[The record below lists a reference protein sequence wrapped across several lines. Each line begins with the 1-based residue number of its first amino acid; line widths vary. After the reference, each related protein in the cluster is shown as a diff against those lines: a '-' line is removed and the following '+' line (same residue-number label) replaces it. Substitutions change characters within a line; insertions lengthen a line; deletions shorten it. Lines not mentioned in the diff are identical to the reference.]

1 MQPLRLSRLAL
12 AISVGTTLLA
22 GCGGLQP
29 RIGGPGAASDSGDL
43 LPYHKTFRYTGAE
56 QFFVVPKGVTSITVV
71 ARGAVGGLPGGGLGG
86 RVYATVP
93 VIPKEKLAI
102 FVGGHGSKSDGG
114 FNGGGEGGWVSGTYN
129 YGGGGGGA
137 SDVRE
142 LGDKLSN
149 RILVAGGGGGQGD
162 RNGKRHG
169 LGGGGGG
176 LIGENGSNGR
186 HRPRVNGGH
195 GGGGGTQTQGG
206 RGGRGAFGILYGDG
220 EDGSAGTG
228 GSGGRLPRSYYYLGG
243 GGGGGGGGY
252 YGGGGGGVGTGTYYN
267 SSSTGGGGGGGG
279 SSYVEPSGKDV
290 HMWRGWKNATDNGL
304 VVFGWQ

>member
-1 MQPLRLSRLAL
+1 MQTQRLGRLAL

-29 RIGGPGAASDSGDL
+29 RIGAPGAATDRGDS

-71 ARGAVGGLPGGGLGG
+71 ARGAVGGLSGGGLGG
-86 RVYATVP
+86 RVYAMVP
-93 VIPKEKLAI
+93 VVPKETLAI
-102 FVGGHGSKSDGG
+102 FVGGRGSKGGGG
-114 FNGGGEGGWVSGTYN
+114 FNGGGSGGWVAGTYN

-142 LGDKLSN
+142 RGEGLSN

-169 LGGGGGG
+169 FGGDGGG
-176 LIGENGSNGR
+176 LIGEKGR
-186 HRPRVNGGH
+186 HGFRRRRVDAGV

-206 RGGRGAFGILYGDG
+206 LGGRGAFGGIYGVG
-220 EDGSAGTG
+220 EDGSSGNG
-228 GSGGRLPRSYYYLGG
+228 GGGGRLPGSYYYLGG

-279 SSYVEPSGKDV
+279 SSYVEPTGKDV
-290 HMWRGWKNATDNGL
+290 HMWRGWKNATDDGL